1 WGGWWFWDPVENA
14 SFMPWLIGTALIHS
28 LAVTEKRGAFK
39 AWTVLLAIIAF
50 SLSLLGTF
58 LVRSGV
64 LTSVHAFATD
74 PKRGIFILCFLA
86 VVIGGSLTL
95 YAWRM
100 KRVAPGAR
108 FELLS
113 RESML
118 LANSVLLLVA
128 CGAVM
133 LGTLYPLFLDALGL
147 GKISVGPPYF
157 DSVFVPL
164 MAPAILLAGIGP
176 LIAWRRGDLA
186 QLLRRMR
193 WLAAAALLGALLV
206 PLAFGR
212 WGALTSVGLLLASW
226 IFAGT
231 LAALIIRIRSN
242 AKMNRAFLGMLLAH
256 AGIGVFVIGVTL
268 VKSYESERDLRM
280 APGDTATLGGYSF
293 RFDGVREVSGP
304 NYAAARGA
312 VLVQRDGETI
322 ARLAPEKR
330 VYLVQRNP
338 MTEAAISAGIARDI
352 YVSLGEAVDA
362 GGQNAAWTVRIHV
375 KPFIRWIWFGC
386 LMMAFGGLLAASDR
400 RYRVPAYRR
409 EDAALAD
416 ATVLRSGAA

>member
-1 WGGWWFWDPVENA
+1 V
-14 SFMPWLIGTALIHS
+14 
-28 LAVTEKRGAFK
+28 VTEKRGSFRS
-39 AWTVLLAIIAF
+39 WTVLLAILAF

-86 VVIGGSLTL
+86 LVIGGSLAL
-95 YAWRM
+95 YAWRAS
-100 KRVAPGAR
+100 KVPPGAR

-113 RESML
+113 RETML

-128 CGAVM
+128 CAAVM

-176 LIAWRRGDLA
+176 LVAWRKGDGP
-186 QLLRRMR
+186 QLVRRLR
-193 WLAAAALLGALLV
+193 WLAIVTLVGALFV

-212 WGALTSVGLLLASW
+212 WGALTSLGLLLAFW

-231 LAALIIRIRSN
+231 ATALVVRYRSLPAALGIAGRLRG
-242 AKMNRAFLGMLLAH
+242 MTPAFLGMLLAH

-280 APGDTATLGGYSF
+280 APGDAVTLGGYTF
-293 RFDGVREVSGP
+293 RFEGVREITGP
-304 NYAAARGA
+304 NYTAARGA
-312 VLVQRDGETI
+312 VSVTRGDRSI

-330 VYLVQRNP
+330 VYLVQRSP
-338 MTEAAISAGIARDI
+338 MSEAAINPGISRDL
-352 YVSLGEAVDA
+352 YVSLGESVD
-362 GGQNAAWTVRIHV
+362 GGAWTVRIHV
-375 KPFIRWIWFGC
+375 KPFVRWIWFGC
-386 LMMAFGGLLAASDR
+386 LMMAFGGVLATTDR
-400 RYRVPAYRR
+400 RYRAAARR
-409 EDAALAD
+409 QEEAIAD
-416 ATVLRSGAA
+416 ATVIRRGTA